1 MTFVDLNM
9 QRRRTET
16 ILAMVPPADSG
27 DSSEDDEPEI
37 IIDLNGN
44 KCESPLPD
52 EVDEN
57 EIDNLLQEI
66 ELNPF
71 EEVYFSII
79 YILFIY
85 YIYYIQLL
93 LFYILLFILSII
105 INVIFY
111 SLCLILEIKI
121 LMA

>member
-1 MTFVDLNM
+1 M
-9 QRRRTET
+9 QRRRTEA
-16 ILAMVPPADSG
+16 IIAMVPPADSG

-37 IIDLNGN
+37 FIDLNGN

-71 EEVYFSII
+71 EEVFFFLLYIYII
-79 YILFIY
+79 YFFFFIIFNY
-85 YIYYIQLL
+85 Y
-93 LFYILLFILSII
+93 
-105 INVIFY
+105 
-111 SLCLILEIKI
+111 
-121 LMA
+121 

>member
-9 QRRRTET
+9 QRRRTEA
-16 ILAMVPPADSG
+16 IIAMVPPADSG

-37 IIDLNGN
+37 FIDLNGN

-71 EEVYFSII
+71 EEVFFFLLYIYII
-79 YILFIY
+79 YFFFFIIFNY
-85 YIYYIQLL
+85 Y
-93 LFYILLFILSII
+93 
-105 INVIFY
+105 
-111 SLCLILEIKI
+111 
-121 LMA
+121 

>member
-9 QRRRTET
+9 QRRRTEA

-37 IIDLNGN
+37 FIDLNGN

-71 EEVYFSII
+71 EEVFFFYYIF
-79 YILFIY
+79 ILFISYIFIIFNY
-85 YIYYIQLL
+85 Y
-93 LFYILLFILSII
+93 
-105 INVIFY
+105 
-111 SLCLILEIKI
+111 
-121 LMA
+121 